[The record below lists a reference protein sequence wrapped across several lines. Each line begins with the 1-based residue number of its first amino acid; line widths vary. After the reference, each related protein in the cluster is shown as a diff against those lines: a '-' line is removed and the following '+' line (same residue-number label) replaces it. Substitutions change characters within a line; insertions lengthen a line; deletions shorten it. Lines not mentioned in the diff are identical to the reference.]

1 MGSLLYVSGWTRP
14 DVAVAVT
21 TLCRHAATPGEAHIK
36 ATKRVISYLY
46 STKDYGLKYY
56 SSDPN
61 KDEIS
66 EDSVQ
71 NSHDS
76 KGTASRVRDLRLKNT
91 RYRNADWGTPEVYAQ
106 GRHPLTKDDLLETWV
121 DSDYGADVSK
131 RSMKGIVAKFAGGP
145 VSWTASLNKTV
156 SLSTAEAEV
165 AAALRAGKDVIH
177 LKNLLA
183 FIGLP
188 QGTILLREE
197 TRPVRRK

>member
-1 MGSLLYVSGWTRP
+1 M
-14 DVAVAVT
+14 
-21 TLCRHAATPGEAHIK
+21 
-36 ATKRVISYLY
+36 
-46 STKDYGLKYY
+46 KYY

-61 KDEIS
+61 RGEIS

-71 NSHDS
+71 NIQDS
-76 KGTASRVRDLRLKNT
+76 KDTARVRDPRLKNT

-165 AAALRAGKDVIH
+165 AAALQAGKDAIH
-177 LKNLLA
+177 LKTYWPLL
-183 FIGLP
+183 GSP
-188 QGTILLREE
+188 KGRYS
-197 TRPVRRK
+197 